1 MHVVERREQL
11 VEVTADGIWRG
22 RLGRPRRGGRG
33 CGRIGLQWGGGR
45 TGAATGGQPEQQEE
59 GEAIDGPFAS
69 DTRSVPI
76 PFGGPVAARPL
87 GGYHAGSQSALD
99 PFGAARC
106 VIPTP
111 PEELDTL
118 MDLELTL
125 DAREAHG
132 KANKRLR
139 RAGLVPGVVF
149 GKGEESTP
157 VQIDAKVFETL
168 YRQAGRT
175 SVVNMHLPG
184 KSGITSGIIK
194 SVQRNPLSGS
204 AIHVDFFL
212 VNLKQEMELDV
223 PIVFTGEAPAVEE
236 TGGTL
241 LHNLSSLHVKALP
254 NDIPQ
259 QVVVDVSVLRTLDV
273 AIHVRDL
280 SLNRDLVHVLT
291 DGDTLVATVV
301 PPRIE
306 EEPEV
311 VLTEE
316 ELEAAAAAEGEE
328 GEGAPAEGGEVLRPR
343 ASAAPR
349 TPPSPDRRLLADELL
364 HLGAD
369 RLDVGLQDVAP
380 AVAPVPLE
388 HDQRRLNHQL

>member
-1 MHVVERREQL
+1 
-11 VEVTADGIWRG
+11 
-22 RLGRPRRGGRG
+22 
-33 CGRIGLQWGGGR
+33 
-45 TGAATGGQPEQQEE
+45 
-59 GEAIDGPFAS
+59 
-69 DTRSVPI
+69 
-76 PFGGPVAARPL
+76 
-87 GGYHAGSQSALD
+87 
-99 PFGAARC
+99 
-106 VIPTP
+106 
-111 PEELDTL
+111 

-139 RAGLVPGVVF
+139 RAGIVPGIVF

-184 KSGITSGIIK
+184 KSGSTSGIIK
-194 SVQRNPLSGS
+194 SVQRNPLSGR

-212 VNLKQEMELDV
+212 VNLMQEMEIDV
-223 PIVFTGEAPAVEE
+223 PLVFTGEAPAVEE

-254 NDIPQ
+254 NDIPHE
-259 QVVVDVSVLRTLDV
+259 VVVDVSVLRSLDV

-306 EEPEV
+306 EEPEP

-316 ELEAAAAAEGEE
+316 ELEAAAAAEAEGAE
-328 GEGAPAEGGEVLRPR
+328 GEAAEGGAAEGGEAPTEGGDQSRE
-343 ASAAPR
+343 ASE
-349 TPPSPDRRLLADELL
+349 S
-364 HLGAD
+364 
-369 RLDVGLQDVAP
+369 
-380 AVAPVPLE
+380 
-388 HDQRRLNHQL
+388 